1 MEETPF
7 LVPVQRVVGGVE
19 VEDDLRRR
27 RGMRVEKDL
36 DEQRFDLRP
45 VIGDLVIA
53 RGLRRAQFQP
63 VQRRFARQGR
73 AIRAP
78 RFQLAGQD
86 RHHRVMAQ
94 IVVVDQIL
102 VAQRNPKPPLPNQG
116 GPRVLNQ
123 IRRAVVGETAGKPL
137 DQPDRPGGGA
147 EQHRSGVRGHL
158 AAVERRHHRPPLNRC
173 KTKQIC
179 ATLCLH
185 RASPVTETNRSCNTI
200 FSDSEA
206 RCTYPL

>member
-53 RGLRRAQFQP
+53 RGLRPAQLQP

-102 VAQRNPKPPLPNQG
+102 VAQRNPKHPLPNQG
-116 GPRVLNQ
+116 GHRVLNQ

-137 DQPDRPGGGA
+137 DQPDRPGRWRRA
-147 EQHRSGVRGHL
+147 ASLRRPRSSC
-158 AAVERRHHRPPLNRC
+158 RRRTPPPPPAPQPLQNQTDLRY
-173 KTKQIC
+173 
-179 ATLCLH
+179 TLS
-185 RASPVTETNRSCNTI
+185 ASGFPCH
-200 FSDSEA
+200 
-206 RCTYPL
+206 